1 MSSVKAALHIGAVV
15 FIHRFGSSLNG
26 HAVLA
31 PNSPLRAA
39 VTAMAAP
46 AQPATVQTEAAIAG
60 LGTSG
65 PAPPGDAVPPVS
77 EPAPPKRAAHYMWAV
92 SIARIYKVLP
102 LLCPLCG
109 RQMRIWSVIPGS
121 TRDACPSVPSKC
133 AANAVACTC
142 PDLCFVVSGQK
153 SVVNW

>member
-1 MSSVKAALHIGAVV
+1 MHLGAVA
-15 FIHRFGSSLNG
+15 FPHRFGSSLNG
-26 HAVLA
+26 HGVQA

-77 EPAPPKRAAHYMWAV
+77 EPAPPKRAAHYLWAV
-92 SIARIYKVLP
+92 LIARIYEVLP
-102 LLCPLCG
+102 LLCSLCG
-109 RQMRIWSVIPGS
+109 GQIRIIAFIAHSAYIRQILEHIGVNTQPPQIAPA
-121 TRDACPSVPSKC
+121 T
-133 AANAVACTC
+133 AVGG
-142 PDLCFVVSGQK
+142 L
-153 SVVNW
+153 